1 MKPETFPARQKL
13 EQILHVPV
21 KDYLL
26 LHATLFLYAIASV
39 FAKSA
44 GINLSNQAMTAV
56 IIFLGLEAA
65 TLGVYAMLW
74 QQTLKRMPLSYAYS
88 NKGIVTLWS
97 CLFGLLFFG
106 ESLTLGKGIGIAIVL
121 AGVYLVVSDHE

>member
-1 MKPETFPARQKL
+1 MKPDTSPTRQRL

-44 GINLSNQAMTAV
+44 GLNLSDRAMTAV
-56 IIFLGLEAA
+56 VIFLGLEAV

-106 ESLTLGKGIGIAIVL
+106 ESLTLGKGIGIVIVL

>member
-1 MKPETFPARQKL
+1 MKPETFTARQKL
-13 EQILHVPV
+13 EQLLHVPV

-56 IIFLGLEAA
+56 IIFLGLEVA

>member
-1 MKPETFPARQKL
+1 MKPDTSPTRQRL

-44 GINLSNQAMTAV
+44 GLNLSGRAMTAV
-56 IIFLGLEAA
+56 VIFLGLEAV

-106 ESLTLGKGIGIAIVL
+106 ESLTLGKGIGIVIVL